1 MNKENLFYEK
11 ISIFVKKDK
20 ILPDACEKIID
31 YSSNDRYIGINY
43 RFFRNYSRNRTIIY
57 KDKIQNHKVKI
68 YN

>member
-1 MNKENLFYEK
+1 MNKGNLFYEK

-20 ILPDACEKIID
+20 ILPDVCEKIID

-43 RFFRNYSRNRTIIY
+43 RFFRSYSRNRTIIY
-57 KDKIQNHKVKI
+57 KDKIQNHKIKI